1 MGRVA
6 EPDPHARLHVTVR
19 GFVQGVGFRYFVID
33 AARRLGLMGWV
44 RNNRD
49 GSVEAVA
56 EGSRQALERWLEAVR
71 RGPRGARLTEVE
83 ANWGPPTGEFGGFTL
98 RHE

>member
-1 MGRVA
+1 MGRLTGSN
-6 EPDPHARLHVTVR
+6 PLARLHVTVR
-19 GFVQGVGFRYFVID
+19 GFVQGVGFRYFVIE
-33 AARRLGLMGWV
+33 AARRLGLTGWV

-56 EGSRQALERWLEAVR
+56 EGSRQALEQWLEAVR
-71 RGPRGARLTEVE
+71 RGPRGARVTEVE
-83 ANWGPPTGEFGGFTL
+83 ANWGAATREFGGFTL